1 MFESS
6 TSAVMS
12 KPSLFSQIE
21 SIKLAQFCIAPNPGS
36 LFSFLSPKWAEGGG
50 GADFREMPPKK
61 SIFLNSPFITR
72 KN

>member
-50 GADFREMPPKK
+50 GGGSLGEMPPKK
-61 SIFLNSPFITR
+61 QIF
-72 KN
+72 